1 MILRWMVFYAPEA
14 DVFYWDLFL
23 LIFFNFFFFYSV
35 CVISG
40 SEHIFVKALE
50 EKNFWA
56 FKKHKQI

>member
-1 MILRWMVFYAPEA
+1 MFFTGIYS
-14 DVFYWDLFL
+14 YWFFL
-23 LIFFNFFFFYSV
+23 TFFFFYSV